1 MLGWER
7 WTLTQS
13 SGDAGVPVLV
23 LALLLV
29 AAVEL
34 ELLLP
39 AELGLGLLLATWA
52 ARAAAAVRVA
62 VDSVAVSVVAD
73 VPDGGMDG
81 DGECRTCREGDGEA
95 VFPGLLLTL
104 AGGDTVGE

>member
-23 LALLLV
+23 LGLLLV

-39 AELGLGLLLATWA
+39 AELGLGLLLLAT
-52 ARAAAAVRVA
+52 
-62 VDSVAVSVVAD
+62 
-73 VPDGGMDG
+73 
-81 DGECRTCREGDGEA
+81 
-95 VFPGLLLTL
+95 
-104 AGGDTVGE
+104 